1 MYIQIPVE
9 GRQGRPELNPANFN
23 VVVLTEMYREN
34 IDALES
40 AADI

>member
-9 GRQGRPELNPANFN
+9 GRQGRPGLNPANFN
-23 VVVLTEMYREN
+23 VVLTEMYREN

>member
-9 GRQGRPELNPANFN
+9 GRRPELNPANFN
-23 VVVLTEMYREN
+23 VVLTEMYREN